1 VSDAELRLLPP
12 QAAGDGALVAA
23 LTRLVNDAYALGE
36 VGLWLDGAAR
46 VGSAEMAGLIRDGEV
61 VVATTGDGLAG
72 CVRVRELDAH
82 TGELGMLAAASEH
95 RGSGIG
101 RGLVAYAEQLSAR
114 RGHDTMQLELLV
126 PTGWSHPEKDRLHGW
141 YTRLGY
147 RVVRRGSLGDDYPH
161 LVPLLAT
168 PCDLRI
174 YHRPLGRP
182 ASRSGRCS
190 AYCVD

>member
-12 QAAGDGALVAA
+12 QAAGDGAAVAA

-46 VGSAEMAGLIRDGEV
+46 VVSEEMAGLIRDGEV
-61 VVATTGDGLAG
+61 AVATAGGRLAG
-72 CVRVRELDAH
+72 CVRVQQLDER
-82 TGELGMLAAASEH
+82 TGELGMLAATSDH
-95 RGSGIG
+95 RGTGIG
-101 RGLVAYAEQLSAR
+101 RRLVAYAEELSAG
-114 RGHDTMQLELLV
+114 RGLDTMQLELLV
-126 PTGWSHPEKDRLHGW
+126 PTGWH
-141 YTRLGY
+141 TRLGY

-182 ASRSGRCS
+182 S
-190 AYCVD
+190 

>member
-1 VSDAELRLLPP
+1 
-12 QAAGDGALVAA
+12 
-23 LTRLVNDAYALGE
+23 
-36 VGLWLDGAAR
+36 
-46 VGSAEMAGLIRDGEV
+46 
-61 VVATTGDGLAG
+61 
-72 CVRVRELDAH
+72 
-82 TGELGMLAAASEH
+82 
-95 RGSGIG
+95 
-101 RGLVAYAEQLSAR
+101 
-114 RGHDTMQLELLV
+114 MQLELLV

-182 ASRSGRCS
+182 ASRSGRSS